1 VEEQPLYRRIE
12 VPDGDNK
19 VKVRFVDEYGVI
31 QDEYVKSIAKPKG
44 NMAKV
49 VKVNDP
55 FVRLYRNNVQQVI
68 RDGALTLYEFG
79 VLVQLA
85 CFTGWGTTFVT
96 DDNGQRLSLS
106 QLADLLGLSKGYLST
121 ILKSL
126 DEKGFVTIYKPE
138 NSRAN
143 FVMVNGSISFFG
155 KWLND
160 EEEAEAFNDSPYEP
174 LVKIVH
180 PKQKKRGGGKK

>member
-1 VEEQPLYRRIE
+1 VGEQPLYRRIE

-19 VKVRFVDEYGVI
+19 VTVRFVDEYGVV
-31 QDEYVKSIAKPKG
+31 QDEYVKTIAKPKAG
-44 NMAKV
+44 FSKV

-79 VLVQLA
+79 VLIQLA

-138 NSRAN
+138 NSRSN

-160 EEEAEAFNDSPYEP
+160 ELESEAFNDSPYEP
-174 LVKIVH
+174 VVKIVH